1 MESERYISE
10 GNLEK
15 ILLGFATPEE
25 ENTLNLYYDLFPE
38 LEEERDKVERRIE
51 KAMFRDAVLPPI
63 YVKTNV
69 MRQIAMDLQELQRT
83 SHQAKKNFS
92 VANVAPP
99 PGTIRVH
106 VAWRIILIILL
117 SMISLSLLAAIIFSY
132 MAK

>member
-25 ENTLNLYYDLFPE
+25 ENTLNLYYDLFPG
-38 LEEERDKVERRIE
+38 LEEERDEVERRIE
-51 KAMFRDAVLPPI
+51 KAMFKDAVLPPI

-69 MRQIAMDLQELQRT
+69 MRQIALDVQELQRT
-83 SHQAKKNFS
+83 SQQAKKNFS
-92 VANVAPP
+92 VTSVAPP
-99 PGTIRVH
+99 PGTMRVH